1 MPPGRALA
9 LIAALALAGA
19 CSRHDPADVGGDL
32 KDAGHNVSKA
42 AAKVA
47 HDPDV
52 KAAEAD
58 LKAAGHDIAKDV
70 RKAGGQAKVAAHDV
84 ASGAHHAGHDVT
96 HNDNGSDSSN

>member
-19 CSRHDPADVGGDL
+19 CSRHDPSNVGDDL
-32 KDAGHNVSKA
+32 KDAGHNVGSA

-47 HDPDV
+47 HDPDI

-58 LKAAGHDIAKDV
+58 LKAAGHDIARDV
-70 RKAGGQAKVAAHDV
+70 RKAGAQAKIAAHDV
-84 ASGAHHAGHDVT
+84 ASDTHHAAHDVT
-96 HNDNGSDSSN
+96 HNDDGDSSN